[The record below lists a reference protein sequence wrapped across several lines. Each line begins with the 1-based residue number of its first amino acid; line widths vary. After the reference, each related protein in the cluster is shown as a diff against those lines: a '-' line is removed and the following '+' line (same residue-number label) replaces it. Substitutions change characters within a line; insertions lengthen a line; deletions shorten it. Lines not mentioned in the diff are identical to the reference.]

1 MVDWRILEAK
11 VDKTIGAAFGEG
23 VRHQPIKNGQ
33 VDDTRPVSNFRAVLH
48 TPTPEGTI
56 QIAGDIVSSANAAE
70 AALVIQRA
78 DVPGVVFRKLDKIRG
93 SDLPGQPWWEI
104 KAVNDRY
111 TSIIILALNQA

>member
-1 MVDWRILEAK
+1 MVDWRIFEAK
-11 VDKTIGAAFGEG
+11 VDKTIGATFGEE
-23 VRHQPIKNGQ
+23 VRHQPMRSGA
-33 VDDTRPVSNFRAVLH
+33 VDITRPVSNFKAVLH

-56 QIAGDIVSSANAAE
+56 QIAGGIVSSANAAE

-93 SDLPGQPWWEI
+93 SELAGLPWWEV

-111 TSIIILALNQA
+111 TSIIILTLNQA

>member
-1 MVDWRILEAK
+1 MVDWRVLESK
-11 VDKTIGAAFGEG
+11 VDKTIGATFGEE
-23 VRHQPIKNGQ
+23 VRHQPMKSGA
-33 VDDTRPVSNFRAVLH
+33 VDDTRPVSNFKAVLH

-56 QIAGDIVSSANAAE
+56 QIAGGIVSSANAAE

-93 SDLPGQPWWEI
+93 SELAGLPWWEV

-111 TSIIILALNQA
+111 TSIIILTLNQA